1 MTDVSEWTD
10 YEIWNGMLYGNHN
23 LAEQCYHEFWQRV
36 SHGGV
41 SVHPPGGEKNGNP
54 DKIALA

>member
-1 MTDVSEWTD
+1 MTDVSEWSD

-36 SHGGV
+36 NHGGV
-41 SVHPPGGEKNGNP
+41 SVHPPKGVKE
-54 DKIALA
+54 